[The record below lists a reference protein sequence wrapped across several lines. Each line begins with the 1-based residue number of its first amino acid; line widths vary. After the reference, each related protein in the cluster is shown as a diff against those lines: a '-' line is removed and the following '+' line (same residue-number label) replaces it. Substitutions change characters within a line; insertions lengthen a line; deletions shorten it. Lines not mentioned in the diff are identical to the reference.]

1 MPAFEIFIDEEGK
14 ATVRATGFKG
24 PTCLKEAE
32 KLNRLLKA
40 VGLDIKTEKLTMTDE
55 AHTSTTTQQQTGA

>member
-24 PTCLKEAE
+24 PTCLKEAK
-32 KLNRLLKA
+32 KLNQLLKA
-40 VGLDIKTEKLTMTDE
+40 AGIDIKTEQLTMTEE
-55 AHTSTTTQQQTGA
+55 AHTDTSTSQQTGT